1 MIQEEEKTF
10 FSTLQSQQDV
20 SLKTAK
26 TPDADKS
33 QLLYADTV
41 GVGKNLFSCT
51 AAQINKWQ
59 GVPP

>member
-10 FSTLQSQQDV
+10 FCTLQSQQDV

-41 GVGKNLFSCT
+41 GVDKNLFSCT
-51 AAQINKWQ
+51 AAQINK
-59 GVPP
+59 